1 MTQMKEQIKTPE
13 KEKKQT
19 KNKTPEKEPKKNGDK
34 KFIRARV
41 QSTVYKGPQG
51 IY

>member
-1 MTQMKEQIKTPE
+1 MAHMKEQIKTPE

-41 QSTVYKGPQG
+41 QSTGFKDSQG
-51 IY
+51 T